1 MSKKKLA
8 RRSKVKPFIKYVNY
22 NHLLPTRYT
31 VSSFSL
37 NNVKL
42 ESLKEKEQKKDLK
55 KSVKAEFEKQY
66 LLGAKA
72 EDGQNASFFFKKLR
86 F

>member
-8 RRSKVKPFIKYVNY
+8 KRSKVKPFIKYVNY

-31 VSSFSL
+31 VSNFNL
-37 NNVKL
+37 ANIKL
-42 ESLKEKEQKKDLK
+42 ENLKDKEQKLAAK
-55 KSVKAEFEKQY
+55 KEVRTEFEKQY
-66 LLGAKA
+66 LLGQKA
-72 EDGQNASFFFKKLR
+72 EDGQNAAFFFKKLR